1 MEKSVGSFLCACLL
15 AVIVVSLCGNVCAQS
30 SLNCTYAVFKYPG
43 TRTTST
49 AAHGVNKWG
58 TIVGTAQD
66 QTGAVFGFIRY
77 SNGSFQRYQVH
88 GSWSTQFFRRNDNGA
103 TVGFYIDSNTGRK
116 HGLLLSG
123 STLTTIDYPGALD
136 TVVTG
141 INQWGTMVGYYTN
154 SSSGHFKGFKRWSN
168 GSFQAVTIP
177 NTTDL
182 RPMDINDRGVISGAT
197 GMGGPIHVQ
206 GFWLSGSNWLIVDD
220 PDYPSGSTELMGMN
234 NRNEFV
240 GDAYDSNGTAHA
252 ILLIGNSS
260 FFDLKVPNAVES
272 VAEDINDSNV
282 VVGLATTP
290 GGGDQ
295 AFVAQCQ

>member
-1 MEKSVGSFLCACLL
+1 
-15 AVIVVSLCGNVCAQS
+15 
-30 SLNCTYAVFKYPG
+30 
-43 TRTTST
+43 
-49 AAHGVNKWG
+49 
-58 TIVGTAQD
+58 
-66 QTGAVFGFIRY
+66 
-77 SNGSFQRYQVH
+77 
-88 GSWSTQFFRRNDNGA
+88 
-103 TVGFYIDSNTGRK
+103 
-116 HGLLLSG
+116 
-123 STLTTIDYPGALD
+123 
-136 TVVTG
+136 
-141 INQWGTMVGYYTN
+141 
-154 SSSGHFKGFKRWSN
+154 
-168 GSFQAVTIP
+168 
-177 NTTDL
+177 
-182 RPMDINDRGVISGAT
+182 MDINDRGVISGAT

-220 PDYPSGSTELMGMN
+220 PGYPSGTELMGMN

-282 VVGLATTP
+282 VVGLATIP